1 MTKVVMTF
9 PEGKFKVL
17 TMSYDDGKAADRR
30 LVDIFNRYGIK
41 GSFHLNSGLLG
52 EGERI
57 PPEKIASLYQ
67 GHELSAHTVTHP
79 TIARSPKE
87 QLIEEVMEDRK
98 KLEELA
104 GYPVRGL
111 SYPNG
116 SYNSLIKEVLPY
128 LGIEYA
134 RTVNSTDNFGMPDDF
149 IEWNPTCHH
158 NRNLLQLAE
167 RFTSLHKKQYLY
179 MFYVWG
185 HSYEFDHDNNWDLIE
200 QFSEFIGGRE
210 DIWYATNIEIVDY
223 IKAFRRLHFSAN
235 SQFVYNPSAK
245 SVWLNVDG
253 QIVEVPGGQ
262 QVSLIKE
269 ETWK

>member
-1 MTKVVMTF
+1 MPKVVMTF

-17 TMSYDDGKAADRR
+17 TMSYDDGRAADRR

-52 EGERI
+52 EGDRI
-57 PPEKIASLYQ
+57 PAEEIASLYQ
-67 GHELSAHTVTHP
+67 EHELSAHTVTHP

-116 SYNSLIKEVLPY
+116 SYNSLVKELLPY

-134 RTVNSTDNFGMPDDF
+134 RTVNSTGNFSMPDNF

-158 NRNLLQLAE
+158 NRNLFQLAE
-167 RFTSLHKKQYLY
+167 EFVSLHKKQYLY

-210 DIWYATNIEIVDY
+210 GIWYATNIEIVNY

-235 SQFVYNPSAK
+235 SQFVYNPSAQ
-245 SVWLNVDG
+245 SVWLSVDE
-253 QIVEVPGGQ
+253 QVMEVPSGK
-262 QVSLIKE
+262 QVDLVRE

>member
-1 MTKVVMTF
+1 MPKVVMTF
-9 PEGKFKVL
+9 PKGKFKVL

-52 EGERI
+52 EGDRI
-57 PPEKIASLYQ
+57 PAEEIASLYQ
-67 GHELSAHTVTHP
+67 GHEVSAHTVTHP

-87 QLIEEVMEDRK
+87 QFIEEVMEDRK

-134 RTVNSTDNFGMPDDF
+134 RTVNSTGNFSMPDDC

-158 NRNLLQLAE
+158 NQNLLQLAE
-167 RFTSLHKKQYLY
+167 EFVSLHKKQYLY

-185 HSYEFDHDNNWDLIE
+185 HSYEFDHDDNWELIE
-200 QFSEFIGGRE
+200 QFSEFIGGKE
-210 DIWYATNIEIVDY
+210 DIWYATNMEIVDY

-235 SQFVYNPSAK
+235 SQLVYNPSAQ
-245 SVWLNVDG
+245 SVWLSVDERM
-253 QIVEVPGGQ
+253 VEVPGGR
-262 QVSLIKE
+262 QVDLVKE
-269 ETWK
+269 EIWK